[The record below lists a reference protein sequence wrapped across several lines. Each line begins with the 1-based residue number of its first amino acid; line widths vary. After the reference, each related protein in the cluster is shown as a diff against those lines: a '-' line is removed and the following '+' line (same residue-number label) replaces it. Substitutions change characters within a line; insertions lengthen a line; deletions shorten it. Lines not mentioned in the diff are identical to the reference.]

1 MKSNAKLKGMIQNAE
16 YVNPIN
22 PRDSLFGGRC
32 NASILFKEV
41 EGDEEMRY
49 YDVNSLY
56 PYVCKYKRYP
66 VGHPEIINDDFQNID
81 QYFGLIKCRVIP
93 PKDMIHPILPY
104 RAHGKL
110 FFGLCRGC
118 IDEQNTG
125 SCIHTDFERSFSGTY
140 VSEELKLAESNGYV
154 VDKVF
159 QVWHYPESAEYNP
172 ETQNG
177 GLFSDYINTF
187 LRSKAEAS
195 GLPSYVENETNPQ
208 RREELLQE
216 YIDDFYNREG

>member
-81 QYFGLIKCRVIP
+81 QYFGLIKCRGIP
-93 PKDMIHPILPY
+93 PKNMIHPIL
-104 RAHGKL
+104 RTEFMVK
-110 FFGLCRGC
+110 
-118 IDEQNTG
+118 
-125 SCIHTDFERSFSGTY
+125 SS
-140 VSEELKLAESNGYV
+140 LA
-154 VDKVF
+154 
-159 QVWHYPESAEYNP
+159 
-172 ETQNG
+172 
-177 GLFSDYINTF
+177 
-187 LRSKAEAS
+187 
-195 GLPSYVENETNPQ
+195 YVEGALMNKIQVLVVTLIL
-208 RREELLQE
+208 RDRFRGRMLV
-216 YIDDFYNREG
+216 RS